1 MYTKIKNWGKLF
13 RIIFKW
19 RLRKIKVAE
28 CNNFP
33 VMLPWFSLK
42 LYLFSAGKGQK
53 KPKPIIR

>member
-33 VMLPWFSLK
+33 VMLPWFS
-42 LYLFSAGKGQK
+42 
-53 KPKPIIR
+53 